1 MPDYLNI
8 HSEVIPWGHL
18 FSYNYPP
25 AVVMAYAIQARS
37 ATDSI
42 YLPVDFLPQTSLKAY
57 FVLYFMD
64 PIYRPFMNETCRV
77 EIYIDNKPMAF
88 TVVPSYYR
96 HNQEGDSVNVVTLFP
111 VQVGGFVNVTIAP
124 AEGST
129 LAPILNAMEIY
140 TAMDVSKASN
150 DHFLNFLALVFII
163 SFHLLLVLM

>member
-1 MPDYLNI
+1 
-8 HSEVIPWGHL
+8 
-18 FSYNYPP
+18 
-25 AVVMAYAIQARS
+25 
-37 ATDSI
+37 
-42 YLPVDFLPQTSLKAY
+42 
-57 FVLYFMD
+57 
-64 PIYRPFMNETCRV
+64 
-77 EIYIDNKPMAF
+77 MAF